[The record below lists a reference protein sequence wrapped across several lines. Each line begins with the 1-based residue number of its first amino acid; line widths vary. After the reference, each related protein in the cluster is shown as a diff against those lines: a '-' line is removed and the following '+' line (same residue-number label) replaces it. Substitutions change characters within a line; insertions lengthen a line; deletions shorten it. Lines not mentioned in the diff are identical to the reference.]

1 MGEGYTL
8 AHYSFTG
15 LAGGVMNELVP
26 LTDSVFCC
34 MIAVGDFPRVSS
46 ERGT

>member
-8 AHYSFTG
+8 AHYSF
-15 LAGGVMNELVP
+15 AGQPGAVMSELVP
-26 LTDSVFCC
+26 LTDGVFCY
-34 MIAVGDFPRVSS
+34 MISVGDFPRLSS